1 MDEILHSQ
9 LQRDQGDRNRPV
21 GAMAVAIDA
30 IIINTDG
37 LSLDNVV
44 KQILKF
50 ACDRGLI
57 SD

>member
-1 MDEILHSQ
+1 
-9 LQRDQGDRNRPV
+9 V